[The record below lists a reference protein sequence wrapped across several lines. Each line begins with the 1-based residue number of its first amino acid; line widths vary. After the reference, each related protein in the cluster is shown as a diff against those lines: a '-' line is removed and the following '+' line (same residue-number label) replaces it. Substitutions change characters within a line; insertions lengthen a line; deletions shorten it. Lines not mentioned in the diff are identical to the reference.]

1 MKIYSDNFP
10 VVASNYE
17 KKDSMW
23 LDNIIGFSTEVPV
36 FQCITTFYEWDAE
49 FYDQTA
55 SLGGKT
61 NALQQ
66 FRGLSQD
73 HQFNYKADSYAYTFN
88 HTLIPT
94 HWQVKQKVW
103 TRSVSFTQIIF
114 TNYVN

>member
-55 SLGGKT
+55 SLGGKQMHCNNFGDSVKIT
-61 NALQQ
+61 SLIIKQIPMHIHSTIHW
-66 FRGLSQD
+66 SQ
-73 HQFNYKADSYAYTFN
+73 HIGKWNKKSEPEVFHLHK
-88 HTLIPT
+88 
-94 HWQVKQKVW
+94 
-103 TRSVSFTQIIF
+103 
-114 TNYVN
+114 